1 MKKLL
6 VAAVVTWAAMA
17 APAQA
22 AGAGYGPGQY
32 QDGPKSGDA
41 HTFADAN
48 PSTGEVMI
56 FEHNTRQTAAV
67 HCVGDGPRATLRVL
81 HPVIDRVSAVQVAYE
96 DAFLSDHEI
105 VMDVSVTGSKT
116 GYLGHGAVL
125 GPKTGGAGTIDVPL
139 SSTPVPGEVMTI
151 QFGLQTHAGC
161 LPHPTLLGLA
171 GSRFVEGGRA
181 TFSSVKVG

>member
-6 VAAVVTWAAMA
+6 VAVVVTWAAMA

-22 AGAGYGPGQY
+22 GAGYGPGQY
-32 QDGPKSGDA
+32 QAGPKSGDV
-41 HTFADAN
+41 HTFAAAN

-67 HCVGDGPRATLRVL
+67 HCVGDGPRAMLRAL
-81 HPVIDRVSAVQVAYE
+81 HTVTDPVSAVQVAYDE
-96 DAFLSDHEI
+96 AFLSDHEI

-116 GYLGHGAVL
+116 GYLGHGAAL

-139 SSTPVPGEVMTI
+139 AATPAPGEVMTI

-161 LPHPTLLGLA
+161 LPHPTLLGLS
-171 GSRFVEGGRA
+171 GSRLAEGGRA

>member
-1 MKKLL
+1 MKKIL
-6 VAAVVTWAAMA
+6 VAALATWAAMA

-22 AGAGYGPGQY
+22 GAGYGPGQY
-32 QDGPKSGDA
+32 QAGPKNGDA
-41 HTFADAN
+41 HTFVDAN
-48 PSTGEVMI
+48 PRSGEVTI

-81 HPVIDRVSAVQVAYE
+81 HTVTDAVSAVQVGY
-96 DAFLSDHEI
+96 DQAFLSDHEI
-105 VMDVSVTGSKT
+105 VMDVSVTGSKS
-116 GYLGHGAVL
+116 GYLGHGADF
-125 GPKTGGAGTIDVPL
+125 GPKTGGSGTIDVPL
-139 SSTPVPGEVMTI
+139 ASTPSPGEVMTI

-171 GSRFVEGGRA
+171 GSRLAEGGKA